1 MKKSIITLLFV
12 AAPFMV
18 NAQQLAF
25 TNAKNAYYRALNTNT
40 TTSISSP
47 TNRLDKAMDAY
58 MRGLNH
64 ALPAIVESS
73 MFNLLVLRID
83 YPELDFS
90 NALKKLDEI
99 SVSGKTSVLRYKAY
113 VTTEYIKNPTLFLD
127 VDPVDFNQYMDVERA
142 DYFYLALS
150 KALQKQLTTIK

>member
-12 AAPFMV
+12 AAPIFV

-25 TNAKNAYYRALNTNT
+25 TNAKNAYYRALSTNSST
-40 TTSISSP
+40 TISH
-47 TNRLDKAMDAY
+47 NRLDKALDAY

-64 ALPAIVESS
+64 TLPAIVESS

-83 YPELDFS
+83 YPEIDYTE
-90 NALKKLDEI
+90 ALKKLDEI
-99 SVSGKTSVLRYKAY
+99 SVNGKTSVLRYKAY
-113 VTTEYIKNPTLFLD
+113 VTTEYLKNPTLFLD
-127 VDPVDFNQYMDVERA
+127 VDPVDFSQYMDVERA

-150 KALQKQLTTIK
+150 KALQNQLTVIE

>member
-25 TNAKNAYYRALNTNT
+25 TNAKNAYNRALNTNT
-40 TTSISSP
+40 TSTSIT

-83 YPELDFS
+83 YPEMDFS
-90 NALKKLDEI
+90 DALKKLDEI

-127 VDPVDFNQYMDVERA
+127 VDPVEFSQYMDVERA

-150 KALQKQLTTIK
+150 KALQNQLTSIE